1 MMPLKNTIEKLLAVM
16 LHVSRFAQT
25 ELRAEKPIATD
36 HTFFFCSLS
45 SSYRSFISFIFG
57 KDHMTNAAI
66 NIYVGT
72 KEISERNKNAKNKT
86 AKKTADENY
95 NIKSA

>member
-1 MMPLKNTIEKLLAVM
+1 MMSFKNTIEKFLAVM
-16 LHVSRFAQT
+16 LHVPRFAQT
-25 ELRAEKPIATD
+25 ELRTEKPIATD

-45 SSYRSFISFIFG
+45 SSYRSLIFFIFE
-57 KDHMTNAAI
+57 KDQMTNAAI

-72 KEISERNKNAKNKT
+72 KEKSEKKKNAKKKT